1 MELHECNLNIRY
13 DLPKEIW
20 DKIPLVYEKM
30 NGWIGFGQEGKGENG
45 IPYWFSYNENEKSIY
60 ASVEPSGLH
69 FVAKM
74 ELNEWT
80 EWKSEI
86 KKVATEILEFKVGE
100 IEEGEV
106 GNEIEW
112 LNKPEIEIV
121 SDDKNKWWKFW

>member
-1 MELHECNLNIRY
+1 MESQECNLNIRY

-30 NGWIGFGQEGKGENG
+30 NGWIGFGKDGKGENG

-112 LNKPEIEIV
+112 LNKPDFENV
-121 SDDKNKWWKFW
+121 SNNKKWWKFW

>member
-1 MELHECNLNIRY
+1 MELQECNLNIRY

-30 NGWIGFGQEGKGENG
+30 NGWIGFGKDGKGENG

-60 ASVEPSGLH
+60 ASVESSGLH

-74 ELNEWT
+74 ELDEWT

-106 GNEIEW
+106 ENEIEW
-112 LNKPEIEIV
+112 LNKPKFENV
-121 SDDKNKWWKFW
+121 SNDKKWWKLW

>member
-13 DLPKEIW
+13 DFPKEIW

-30 NGWIGFGQEGKGENG
+30 NGWIGFGKDGNGENG
-45 IPYWFSYNENEKSIY
+45 IPYWFSYNENEKSIH
-60 ASVEPSGLH
+60 ASFEPSGLH

-74 ELNEWT
+74 ELTEWI

-86 KKVATEILEFKVGE
+86 KKIATEILEFKVGE

-106 GNEIEW
+106 GHKIEW
-112 LNKPEIEIV
+112 TNKT
-121 SDDKNKWWKFW
+121 DKKWWEFWK

>member
-30 NGWIGFGQEGKGENG
+30 NGWIGYGNEENGENG
-45 IPYWFSYNENEKSIY
+45 IPYWFSYKENEKSIY

-69 FVAKM
+69 FVANM
-74 ELNEWT
+74 ELNEWL
-80 EWKSEI
+80 EWKIEI
-86 KKVATEILEFKVGE
+86 KKIATDILGFKVGE

-106 GNEIEW
+106 GYEIEW
-112 LNKPEIEIV
+112 LNK
-121 SDDKNKWWKFW
+121 